1 MNNVNILPI
10 ELHKRRIA
18 RFAPVFRQAREE
30 SINVLV
36 NRTLA
41 HEDHVWAQSFQGLLD
56 GAEVVFSCSLRSSK
70 STSRQTQFSV
80 VTYLLLSEY
89 LSLNDALGM
98 SARQLMIAVLCSSRT
113 PLDANRRKEP
123 M

>member
-1 MNNVNILPI
+1 MNHMNILPI
-10 ELHKRRIA
+10 ELHKRRIT
-18 RFAPVFRQAREE
+18 RLAPVLRQTREE
-30 SINVLV
+30 SIDVLV

-41 HEDHVWAQSFQGLLD
+41 HEDHVWAQSFQGLFD
-56 GAEVVFSCSLRSSK
+56 GAEVIFSCSLRSNQSM
-70 STSRQTQFSV
+70 TQQTRFCV
-80 VTYLLLSEY
+80 ATYLLLSEY

-98 SARQLMIAVLCSSRT
+98 SARQLMIAVLCSSKT